1 MGVCSHFIIFEAP
14 LFLILFYWVLSLFYW
29 GPIHHLRRVTLLCG
43 DLVPDVCNWSLE
55 GMCSKVI
62 PRGAD
67 ISSGINHWKQYL
79 RASNQSEESGSVSKV
94 DLKAH
99 VVVFVCVSVAAAG
112 DHLLCCCLSPRNSLF
127 SSPKEFLYFFVQIL
141 LGVPG
146 SCLTSPISYLTPCE
160 HSLLCLLLSL
170 RSTQHVSWWPALWWS
185 HCQRAGEK
193 DYVQIQVRWV
203 YG

>member
-1 MGVCSHFIIFEAP
+1 MWSLLTWLAWFKSGSLQPFYYFWGSLISDP
-14 LFLILFYWVLSLFYW
+14 LLLGPEPLLW
-29 GPIHHLRRVTLLCG
+29 GLIHHLHRVTLLCG

-99 VVVFVCVSVAAAG
+99 VVVFVCASVAAAG
-112 DHLLCCCLSPRNSLF
+112 DHLPCCCLSPRNSLF
-127 SSPKEFLYFFVQIL
+127 SSPRNSYISLYRSCWVS
-141 LGVPG
+141 LGPV
-146 SCLTSPISYLTPCE
+146 SPPSSAT
-160 HSLLCLLLSL
+160 
-170 RSTQHVSWWPALWWS
+170 
-185 HCQRAGEK
+185 
-193 DYVQIQVRWV
+193 
-203 YG
+203 

>member
-1 MGVCSHFIIFEAP
+1 M
-14 LFLILFYWVLSLFYW
+14 
-29 GPIHHLRRVTLLCG
+29 
-43 DLVPDVCNWSLE
+43 
-55 GMCSKVI
+55 I

-79 RASNQSEESGSVSKV
+79 RASNRSEESGSVSKV

-99 VVVFVCVSVAAAG
+99 VVVFVCVSVAAVG
-112 DHLLCCCLSPRNSLF
+112 DHLPCCCLSPRNSLF

-160 HSLLCLLLSL
+160 HSLPCLLLSL
-170 RSTQHVSWWPALWWS
+170 RSTQQASRWPALWWS

-193 DYVQIQVRWV
+193 DYVQTQVRWF